1 MFDNKRESDVSLA
14 NPFMLNQKW
23 RNGFQST
30 QNMGSEKTEQF
41 FEEKKML
48 KTQLEQHRLNIS
60 KFFRLQTY

>member
-41 FEEKKML
+41 FEDKNKNEL
-48 KTQLEQHRLNIS
+48 S
-60 KFFRLQTY
+60 